1 MKKQMSQMQRVT
13 REREERSKGG
23 HSAYNDYLDDRMPA
37 KVSSGFK
44 SSYATTRPQSACKAV
59 RLLSLPKAQPVHVST
74 IPGGRQIMR
83 ISTNESHNMKTNQG
97 YARKACG
104 GFYRIM

>member
-1 MKKQMSQMQRVT
+1 MSQMQRVAK
-13 REREERSKGG
+13 EREVRSRGG
-23 HSAYNDYLDDRMPA
+23 HNAYNDYLDDRMPA
-37 KVSSGFK
+37 KVSSGYK
-44 SSYATTRPQSACKAV
+44 SNHSTTRPQSAVKAV
-59 RLLSLPKAQPVHVST
+59 RLLSLPKAQPVHVAT
-74 IPGGRQIMR
+74 VQGGRQIMR